1 MLLFGVFYTLT
12 TRRVVTQ
19 KVITYY
25 FFILLIENELK
36 RLADAFLTDSHLNF
50 GTEEVLCALFQSV
63 QKNEFFKS
71 FQACLKHA
79 FSKKFNFILSGVVV
93 GLLFSKLTLAL
104 VFHKVC
110 SKNH

>member
-50 GTEEVLCALFQSV
+50 GTGEVLCALFQSV
-63 QKNEFFKS
+63 QKNEFFKIIKVVEGNIYHVS
-71 FQACLKHA
+71 YFLKA
-79 FSKKFNFILSGVVV
+79 
-93 GLLFSKLTLAL
+93 
-104 VFHKVC
+104 
-110 SKNH
+110 